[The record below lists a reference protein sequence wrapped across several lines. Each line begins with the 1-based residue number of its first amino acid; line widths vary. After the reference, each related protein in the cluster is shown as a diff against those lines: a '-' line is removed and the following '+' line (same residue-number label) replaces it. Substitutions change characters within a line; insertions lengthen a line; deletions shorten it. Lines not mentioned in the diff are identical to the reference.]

1 MLMHRDP
8 RPMGKRGFVW
18 LLAVVSVLI
27 NVTSFIVFRPN
38 IPAVFESFF
47 PITAPVVV
55 GFTSQNPSVDTA
67 NNALLYLAYY
77 YPWYVRDD
85 WSRHGHE
92 DTPLLGL
99 YGTNETKIAEQHNDW
114 ARQAGI
120 DVWVVSWV
128 KQTSTTATHFREGML
143 KAKNLQQIKFC
154 FIYESMG
161 ALPTRDFSNGTI
173 AINAFIA
180 DMKILK
186 SEYFSNPSYYRVNER
201 PVVVLYVTRTW
212 NGFKSSMLD
221 QVREEVGE
229 NIFFIADEPFIK
241 GQQSPEKARNGIVGG
256 KPVFDSY
263 TTYNMFEDALVQEG
277 ESAKDFMFRE
287 GLPIFKRWSNETI
300 FFPNIVPRYFD
311 FRGHKRLTGDSAGLI
326 TQLKEFSCLPR
337 PSWYDGSLPTMMF
350 ITSWNE
356 WWEGS
361 QVEPDLNGT
370 YGFSFIDTLK
380 EFKLAGK
387 QCAK

>member
-1 MLMHRDP
+1 LQPSTLPSKLETPSTYPSSDP
-8 RPMGKRGFVW
+8 IASIKPSMPP
-18 LLAVVSVLI
+18 SVLETPLP
-27 NVTSFIVFRPN
+27 TS
-38 IPAVFESFF
+38 
-47 PITAPVVV
+47 APVIEKVP
-55 GFTSQNPSVDTA
+55 SPNPSAVTVDNT
-67 NNALLYLAYY
+67 LLFLAYY
-77 YPWYVRDD
+77 YPWYFRDN
-85 WSRHGHE
+85 WSQHGHA

-99 YGTNETKIAEQHNDW
+99 YGSDDQVVAEQHNKW
-114 ARQAGI
+114 ARRAGI
-120 DVWVVSWV
+120 DAWVVSWG
-128 KQTSTTATHFREGML
+128 KPNSPTATFFREGML
-143 KAKNLQQIKFC
+143 QATNPIKFC
-154 FIYESMG
+154 MNYESTA
-161 ALPTRDFSNGTI
+161 ALSTRDFSNGTI
-173 AINAFIA
+173 AIDDFIA
-180 DMKILK
+180 DMKFLK

-201 PVVVLYVTRTW
+201 PVVVLYITRTW

-229 NIFFIADEPFIK
+229 NIFFIADEPFIAD
-241 GQQSPEKARNGIVGG
+241 QQWPDKARNGVQNG
-256 KPVFDSY
+256 KPVFESY

-300 FFPNIVPRYFD
+300 FFPNVLPKYFD
-311 FRGHKRLTGDSAGLI
+311 FRGHERLTGDSAGLI
-326 TQLKEFSCLPR
+326 AQLKEFSCLRR